1 MTWIVYAIGTAVAL
15 ALADLFVKLASGKLS
30 NSLGL
35 LIYGAITLA
44 FGLGWVLIQRA
55 QGIAQTAQP
64 SGIAAAIGVGVAFS
78 LVTLGLY
85 TTFSAGA
92 PISIGSPVIRLT
104 GLILASALGIVL
116 LREPLSLRYVIG
128 VLLACVGIYLIVT
141 R

>member
-1 MTWIVYAIGTAVAL
+1 
-15 ALADLFVKLASGKLS
+15 
-30 NSLGL
+30 L

-44 FGLGWVLIQRA
+44 FGSGWVLIQRA
-55 QGIAQTAQP
+55 RGITQTAQP
-64 SGIAAAIGVGVAFS
+64 SGVAAAVGVGVAFS

-85 TTFSAGA
+85 TTFGAGA

-116 LREPLSLRYVIG
+116 LREPLSLRYAIG
-128 VLLACVGIYLIVT
+128 VLLACVGIYLIIT